1 MRDASEVCQR
11 KVPLFNPAAY
21 LLSSDLIGA
30 LGRIGI
36 SPLASG
42 HQNPTGGIME
52 LQVVISHSQPAVRV
66 PSASRSDIEQSAT
79 RLGENITTIGEV
91 QFDLLSHPKRL
102 RENHG
107 DKIVSTTGELRSL
120 DRLIMY
126 VLDRLSISLD
136 VFDLQEAR
144 ELKQQRSLTS
154 PFNFYF

>member
-1 MRDASEVCQR
+1 
-11 KVPLFNPAAY
+11 
-21 LLSSDLIGA
+21 
-30 LGRIGI
+30 
-36 SPLASG
+36 
-42 HQNPTGGIME
+42 ME
-52 LQVVISHSQPAVRV
+52 LQIVISHSQPPIRI
-66 PSASRSDIEQSAT
+66 PSASRSDIEQSST
-79 RLGENITTIGEV
+79 CLGENIATIDEV

-136 VFDLQEAR
+136 VFDLQKAR

-154 PFNFYF
+154 PFNFYFQCGISV